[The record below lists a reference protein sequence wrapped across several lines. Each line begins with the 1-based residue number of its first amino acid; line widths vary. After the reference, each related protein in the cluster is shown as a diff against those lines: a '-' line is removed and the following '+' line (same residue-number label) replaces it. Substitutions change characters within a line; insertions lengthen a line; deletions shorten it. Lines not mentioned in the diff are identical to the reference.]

1 MIFTKWKSFTSMTV
15 ELRVQDGSFLY
26 LTVIVD
32 GEKTVIHDGSTNLEG
47 LNYISQCHT
56 QLKPTLCGMIR

>member
-1 MIFTKWKSFTSMTV
+1 MIFTKWKSFTSMTI

-32 GEKTVIHDGSTNLEG
+32 GEKTVIHDGSTNLVG
-47 LNYISQCHT
+47 TIFHNATLN
-56 QLKPTLCGMIR
+56 